1 MNKKFS
7 TLMASLLLAGGM
19 ASVSAAD
26 VTVAPSTGVTKIE
39 AGKAYQL
46 YNSTSKKVLI
56 MTKAA
61 DGSYKTSFVSPG
73 TGVDLA
79 SSLWTISY
87 TDNEV
92 GGPDFKLVNKLTGC
106 PLSVDLSVL
115 TETPADVKMG
125 GNVSEWKWLAASKSD
140 ANLKASKLYSYFKTD
155 SVVALTVDG
164 DVLKAQKAH
173 AAATVSNALTI
184 APYVA
189 KEAVLTAKDLNTKLG
204 LDPEGTSFNLS
215 ANPELKIGENS
226 TLGNIF
232 TANTL
237 RAWNGNNDVAVVGN
251 EEKTF
256 ELYSNTA
263 VGDPLVNTTVANGYV
278 MLQVLDN
285 KNDEKPYEDTYVLAD
300 TAYIDGTANNL
311 KLIQFGTDKF
321 VTTPHTPAAY
331 VSGAAKSR
339 SIESYMFQFM
349 YYPTQDSLAI
359 FVKSY
364 KDKATT
370 ADANG
375 SYWAA
380 GTTSAN
386 TLITANKLTNTTE
399 LTVLATKGPANI
411 KFTLGEGT
419 TNRTSVANNV
429 YVIKNNKGQYLA
441 VPIYNTNDVSA
452 FAAAQWVTLSEQ
464 DAKRMPAYQW
474 VVLKNNKETEEI
486 AKVST
491 VKVIN
496 REFKDVYTDNVQ
508 LRQNVGAAYMFAG
521 DLAADSLQFE
531 AVPTEILKDKYLGYM
546 NIDVQNLDVMNY
558 NLNYLNPYVS
568 DKYIGLNEND
578 SLLTVKDANTAF
590 YFKKSE
596 KAEEYGFDPKNADIK
611 DLAQLVRYTYA
622 PYIKTAE
629 GVQYIGLDEEEQY
642 YVAPTA
648 KTAKN
653 FFFKENNY
661 YKPESVDAARPYYA
675 LVDLTETPYTKA
687 GTSDNDMSATL
698 KNQVMDET
706 RTSAFAVV
714 PNDAPLYRRFNSV
727 ALDGAVEG
735 SEDAAKVLK
744 FKEFY
749 RGEYLMDEAN
759 ENFKNKGVNYLGID
773 RADKAVAGLSFNVDT
788 AILTATPSGTI
799 KPQYFVYVG
808 KEEVASVPGTP
819 CNEEGNHVDANGKP
833 TDAAHCV
840 HATPA
845 KPGFTVA
852 KYLVSFADSTDTKLY
867 KFGEYTRV
875 GFVKGLHIGD
885 SLYILTNGFE
895 KMAAAD
901 LDTATII
908 ANYKATKNTQ
918 NIIDLKANRNDKH
931 HKYTWSFR
939 YINPEAAAA
948 EEESARSFL
957 FESEALNVKDSIAP
971 TNAAWLKSQNGC
983 LVLSDPKTST
993 FENAKTG
1000 GDNALVF
1007 NIEVGSKDD
1016 MATSNEN
1023 IVAGNVVVAGVN
1035 GAVVVK
1041 GAEGKN
1047 VIVSTILGK
1056 VVANE
1061 VVSSDNATIAAPQ
1074 GVVVVSVDGESFKV
1088 VVK

>member
-115 TETPADVKMG
+115 TEAPADVKMG

-155 SVVALTVDG
+155 SVVALTVDD

-173 AAATVSNALTI
+173 ATATISNALSI
-184 APYVA
+184 APY
-189 KEAVLTAKDLNTKLG
+189 EANGAILTAKDLNTKLG
-204 LDPEGTSFNLS
+204 LDPEGKSFNLS

-232 TANTL
+232 TANTF
-237 RAWNGNNDVAVVGN
+237 RAWNTANNSKVDYDNFEVYAEMSATPN
-251 EEKTF
+251 FASTAKEE
-256 ELYSNTA
+256 
-263 VGDPLVNTTVANGYV
+263 DYV
-278 MLQVLDN
+278 LLQAIDG
-285 KNDEKPYEDTYVLAD
+285 KNDDKVFDDTYLTVD
-300 TAYIDGTANNL
+300 TAYIEGTSQNL
-311 KLIQFGTDKF
+311 KLVGFTTDALSKNVYGGNTYLAGPAKNRSLESSMFKF
-321 VTTPHTPAAY
+321 V
-331 VSGAAKSR
+331 
-339 SIESYMFQFM
+339 

-380 GTTSAN
+380 GTTSSN

-441 VPIYNTNDVSA
+441 VPIYNTNEVSS
-452 FAAAQWVTLSEQ
+452 FAAAAKWVTLSEQ
-464 DAKRMPAYQW
+464 EAERMPAYQW

-491 VKVIN
+491 VNVIN
-496 REFKDVYTDNVQ
+496 REFTGVNETVQ
-508 LRQNVGAAYMFAG
+508 LRQEAG
-521 DLAADSLQFE
+521 GSYLFVTGNTLGSDSLIFD
-531 AVPTEILKDKYLGYM
+531 AVNPEILKDKYLGYM
-546 NIDVQNLDVMNY
+546 NIDAQNLDVMNY

-578 SLLTVKDANTAF
+578 SILTVKDANTAF
-590 YFKKSE
+590 YFEKGSE
-596 KAEEYGFDPKNADIK
+596 EEYGFNPDDADIEG
-611 DLAQLVRYTYA
+611 LAQLVRFTYA
-622 PYIKTAE
+622 PYIKSAE
-629 GVQYIGLDEEEQY
+629 GVQYIGVDGESQY
-642 YVAPTA
+642 YVAPSATE
-648 KTAKN
+648 KT
-653 FFFKENNY
+653 FYFKENNY
-661 YKPESVDAARPYYA
+661 YQPEDAEVARPYYA
-675 LVDLTETPYTKA
+675 LVDLTTAVDWTKA

-727 ALDGAVEG
+727 ELDGAVEG
-735 SEDAAKVLK
+735 NEDAAKVLK
-744 FKEFY
+744 FKELY

-759 ENFKNKGVNYLGID
+759 ENFKNEGVNYLGID
-773 RADKAVAGLSFNVDT
+773 RAEQAVAGLSFNVDT

-799 KPQYFVYVG
+799 KPQYFVYVS
-808 KEEVASVPGTP
+808 KEVVDAVPGVP
-819 CNEEGNHVDANGKP
+819 CTENDNHVDADGQP
-833 TDAAHCV
+833 TDADHCV

-939 YINPEAAAA
+939 YINPDAAAA

-983 LVLSDPKTST
+983 LVLSDPATST

-1000 GDNALVF
+1000 GDNALIF
-1007 NIEVGSKDD
+1007 NIEVGSEDD
-1016 MATSNEN
+1016 MATSNEE
-1023 IVAGNVVVAGVN
+1023 IATSSVVVAGVN

>member
-7 TLMASLLLAGGM
+7 TLVAAFLVAGGM
-19 ASVSAAD
+19 TSAFALGNPTY
-26 VTVAPSTGVTKIE
+26 VKSIE

-46 YNSTSKKVLI
+46 ASDAKVLV
-56 MTKAA
+56 MEKAT
-61 DGSYKTSFVSPG
+61 DGTYKASFVDAS
-73 TGVDLA
+73 TVTNLA

-87 TDNEV
+87 TGNVV

-106 PLSVDLSVL
+106 PLSVDLSAL
-115 TETPADVKMG
+115 TVTATEVGMG

-140 ANLKASKLYSYFKTD
+140 ANLQTSKLYSYFKTD
-155 SVVALTVDG
+155 SVVYLAYDTSTG
-164 DVLKAQKAH
+164 ALKAAKESATKYATSANLSIAPAT
-173 AAATVSNALTI
+173 AAAYT
-184 APYVA
+184 
-189 KEAVLTAKDLNTKLG
+189 LTAKDLNTKLG
-204 LDPEGTSFNLS
+204 LDPEGKSFNLS

-232 TANTL
+232 TANTF
-237 RAWNGNNDVAVVGN
+237 RAWNTANNSKVDYDN
-251 EEKTF
+251 F
-256 ELYSNTA
+256 EVYAEMSATPNFASTA
-263 VGDPLVNTTVANGYV
+263 KDEGYV
-278 MLQVLDN
+278 LLQAIDG
-285 KNDEKPYEDTYVLAD
+285 KNDDKVFDDTYLTVD
-300 TAYIDGTANNL
+300 TAYIEGTSQNL
-311 KLIQFGTDKF
+311 KLVGFTTDALSKNVYGGNTYLAGPAKNRSLESSMFKF
-321 VTTPHTPAAY
+321 V
-331 VSGAAKSR
+331 
-339 SIESYMFQFM
+339 

-364 KDKATT
+364 NDKATT
-370 ADANG
+370 ATNG
-375 SYWAA
+375 SYW
-380 GTTSAN
+380 TQKNTAN

-399 LTVLATKGPANI
+399 LTVLATAGPANI

-429 YVIKNNKGQYLA
+429 YVIRNNKGQYLA
-441 VPIYNTNDVSA
+441 VPIYESTGATS
-452 FAAAQWVTLSEQ
+452 FAAAKWVTLSEQ
-464 DAKRMPAYQW
+464 EALRMPAYQW

-491 VKVIN
+491 VDVIN
-496 REFKDVYTDNVQ
+496 REFVDVANDKVQ
-508 LRQNVGAAYMFAG
+508 LRQEVGGSYLFVAG
-521 DLAADSLQFE
+521 NTLGSDSLTFE
-531 AVPTEILKDKYLGYM
+531 AVDPEILKDKYLGYM
-546 NIDVQNLDVMNY
+546 NIDAQNLDVMNY

-578 SLLTVKDANTAF
+578 SILTVKDANTAF
-590 YFKKSE
+590 YLE
-596 KAEEYGFDPKNADIK
+596 KGANEVEYGFDPKDADIEG
-611 DLAQLVRYTYA
+611 LAQLVRYTYA

-629 GVQYIGLDEEEQY
+629 GVQYIGLDDESQY
-642 YVAPTA
+642 YVAPSA
-648 KTAKN
+648 KTAKK
-653 FFFKENNY
+653 FYFKENNY
-661 YKPESVDAARPYYA
+661 YQPEGVDAARPYYA

-759 ENFKNKGVNYLGID
+759 ENFKNEGVNYLGID

-799 KPQYFVYVG
+799 KPQYFVYVS

-819 CNEEGNHVDANGKP
+819 CNEDGNHVDANGEP

-983 LVLSDPKTST
+983 LVLSDPNTST

-1007 NIEVGSKDD
+1007 NVEVGSEDD
-1016 MATSNEN
+1016 MATSNET
-1023 IVAGNVVVAGVN
+1023 IAAGNVVVAGTN

-1041 GAEGKN
+1041 GAEGKS

-1061 VVSSDNATIAAPQ
+1061 VLTSDNAQITAPA

>member
-7 TLMASLLLAGGM
+7 TLVAAFLAAGGM
-19 ASVSAAD
+19 TSAFALGNPTLY
-26 VTVAPSTGVTKIE
+26 VKSIE

-46 YNSTSKKVLI
+46 ASGANVLV
-56 MTKAA
+56 MEKAT
-61 DGSYKTSFVSPG
+61 DGTYKASFVTASSV
-73 TGVDLA
+73 TNLA
-79 SSLWTISY
+79 SSLWAISY
-87 TDNEV
+87 TDNVV

-106 PLSVDLSVL
+106 PLSVDLSAL
-115 TETPADVKMG
+115 TTTPTEVGMG
-125 GNVSEWKWLAASKSD
+125 GNVSEWKWLAASKAD
-140 ANLKASKLYSYFKTD
+140 AALRASKLYSYFKTD
-155 SVVALTVDG
+155 SVVYLAYDAGTG
-164 DVLKAQKAH
+164 ALKAAKESATKYVTSANLSIAPAT
-173 AAATVSNALTI
+173 AAA
-184 APYVA
+184 Y
-189 KEAVLTAKDLNTKLG
+189 KLTAKDLNTKLG
-204 LDPEGTSFNLS
+204 LDPEGKSFNLS

-232 TANTL
+232 TANTF
-237 RAWNGNNDVAVVGN
+237 RAWNTALNHRVDYDN
-251 EEKTF
+251 F
-256 ELYSNTA
+256 EVYAEMSGTA
-263 VGDPLVNTTVANGYV
+263 TPNFAPTAKDDDYV
-278 MLQVLDN
+278 LLQAIDG
-285 KNDEKPYEDTYVLAD
+285 KNDDKVFDDTYLTVD
-300 TAYIDGTANNL
+300 TAYIEGTSQNL
-311 KLIQFGTDKF
+311 KLVGFTTDALSKNVYLGNTYLAGPAKNRSLESSMFKF
-321 VTTPHTPAAY
+321 V
-331 VSGAAKSR
+331 
-339 SIESYMFQFM
+339 

-364 KDKATT
+364 NEKATT
-370 ADANG
+370 ATNG
-375 SYWAA
+375 SYW
-380 GTTSAN
+380 TQKNTAN

-429 YVIKNNKGQYLA
+429 YVIRNSKGQYLA
-441 VPIYNTNDVSA
+441 VPIYNSTSA
-452 FAAAQWVTLSEQ
+452 TTFAAAKWVTLSEQ
-464 DAKRMPAYQW
+464 EALRMPAYQW

-491 VKVIN
+491 VDVTN
-496 REFKDVYTDNVQ
+496 REFVKVASGKVQ
-508 LRQNVGAAYMFAG
+508 LRQDVGGSYMFVAG
-521 DLAADSLQFE
+521 NSLGSDSLTFE
-531 AVPTEILKDKYLGYM
+531 AVPTEIIKDKYLGYM
-546 NIDVQNLDVMNY
+546 NIDAQNLDVMNY

-590 YFKKSE
+590 YFVKG
-596 KAEEYGFDPKNADIK
+596 AEDKYGFDPKKADIK

-642 YVAPTA
+642 YVAPAA

-661 YKPESVDAARPYYA
+661 YQPEGVEAARPYYA
-675 LVDLTETPYTKA
+675 LVDLTEKPYTKA

-698 KNQVMDET
+698 KNQVMTET

-759 ENFKNKGVNYLGID
+759 ENFKNEGVNYLGID

-799 KPQYFVYVG
+799 KPQYFVYVS
-808 KEEVASVPGTP
+808 KEVVDAVPGIACTE
-819 CNEEGNHVDANGKP
+819 NEHHVDANGKP
-833 TDAAHCV
+833 TDAEHCA

-939 YINPEAAAA
+939 YTNPEAAAA

-983 LVLSDPKTST
+983 LVLSDPNTST
-993 FENAKTG
+993 FVNAKTG

-1016 MATSNEN
+1016 MATSNET
-1023 IVAGNVVVAGVN
+1023 IAAGNVVVAGVN

-1041 GAEGKN
+1041 GAEGKS

-1061 VVSSDNATIAAPQ
+1061 VVSSDNATIAAPA

>member
-7 TLMASLLLAGGM
+7 TLMAGLLLAGGM

-26 VTVAPSTGVTKIE
+26 VTQAPSEGVEKIE

-46 YNSTSKKVLI
+46 YNSTSGKVLI
-56 MTKAA
+56 MTKAT
-61 DGSYKTSFVSPG
+61 DGSYKTSFVAPG
-73 TGVDLA
+73 AGVDLA

-115 TETPADVKMG
+115 TETAAEVKMG
-125 GNVSEWKWLAASKSD
+125 GNVSEWKWLPAANSES
-140 ANLKASKLYSYFKTD
+140 AFEAKAVYSYFKTD
-155 SVVALTVDG
+155 SVVALTVTG
-164 DVLKAQKAH
+164 DVLKAKKAH
-173 AAATVSNALTI
+173 ATATISDALTI

-204 LDPEGTSFNLS
+204 LDPEGKSFILS

-232 TANTL
+232 TANTF
-237 RAWNGNNDVAVVGN
+237 RAWDVQAAATNEEDSKIYVEAGNFDTSSNAVLLQIIDNDVN
-251 EEKTF
+251 K
-256 ELYSNTA
+256 
-263 VGDPLVNTTVANGYV
+263 
-278 MLQVLDN
+278 DN
-285 KNDEKPYEDTYVLAD
+285 PYKDVYLMAD
-300 TAYIDGTANNL
+300 TAYIEGFSVNNQSFV
-311 KLIQFGTDKF
+311 KFGTDSLLSS
-321 VTTPHTPAAY
+321 VY
-331 VSGAAKSR
+331 SGNEYLINAKPGRLAKS
-339 SIESYMFQFM
+339 FQFKFT
-349 YYPTQDSLAI
+349 YFPTQDSLAI
-359 FVKSY
+359 DVIDYNTKADSKGSVNGKETY
-364 KDKATT
+364 WNSAATDK
-370 ADANG
+370 NVI
-375 SYWAA
+375 
-380 GTTSAN
+380 
-386 TLITANKLTNTTE
+386 LNKLTSSSE
-399 LTVLATKGPANI
+399 LTLGDGTKNRNI

-429 YVIKNNKGQYLA
+429 YVIRNNKGQYLA
-441 VPIYNTNDVSA
+441 VPIYESTGATS
-452 FAAAQWVTLSEQ
+452 FAAAKWVTLSEQ
-464 DAKRMPAYQW
+464 EALRMPAYQW

-491 VKVIN
+491 VDVIN
-496 REFKDVYTDNVQ
+496 REFVDVANDKVQ
-508 LRQNVGAAYMFAG
+508 LRQEVDGSYMFIAG
-521 DLAADSLQFE
+521 NSLGSDSLTFE
-531 AVPTEILKDKYLGYM
+531 AVSTEIIKDKYLGYM
-546 NIDVQNLDVMNY
+546 NIDAQNLGVMNY

-590 YFKKSE
+590 YFVKG
-596 KAEEYGFDPKNADIK
+596 AEEKYGFDPKNADIK

-653 FFFKENNY
+653 FYFKENNY
-661 YKPESVDAARPYYA
+661 YQPEGVEAARPYYA
-675 LVDLTETPYTKA
+675 LVDLTETTATKA

-698 KNQVMDET
+698 KNQVMTET

-727 ALDGAVEG
+727 ELDGAVEG
-735 SEDAAKVLK
+735 NEDAAKVLK

-759 ENFKNKGVNYLGID
+759 ENFQNEGVNYLGID

-799 KPQYFVYVG
+799 KPQYFVYVS
-808 KEEVASVPGTP
+808 KEVVDAVPGVP
-819 CNEEGNHVDANGKP
+819 CTENDNHVDADGQP
-833 TDAAHCV
+833 TDADHCV

-983 LVLSDPKTST
+983 LVLSDPATST

-1000 GDNALVF
+1000 GDNALIF
-1007 NIEVGSKDD
+1007 NIEVGSEDD
-1016 MATSNEN
+1016 MATSNEE
-1023 IVAGNVVVAGVN
+1023 IATSSVVVAGVN

>member
-7 TLMASLLLAGGM
+7 TLVAAFLAVGGM
-19 ASVSAAD
+19 TSAFALGNP
-26 VTVAPSTGVTKIE
+26 VLNVKSIE

-46 YNSTSKKVLI
+46 ASGANVLV
-56 MTKAA
+56 MEKAT
-61 DGSYKTSFVSPG
+61 DGTYKASFVAASSV
-73 TGVDLA
+73 TNLA
-79 SSLWTISY
+79 SSLWTVSY
-87 TDNEV
+87 TDNVV

-106 PLSVDLSVL
+106 PLSVDLSALTTTL
-115 TETPADVKMG
+115 TEVGMG
-125 GNVSEWKWLAASKSD
+125 GNVSEWKWLAASKTD
-140 ANLKASKLYSYFKTD
+140 ANLQASKLYSYFKTD
-155 SVVALTVDG
+155 SVVYLAYDASAG
-164 DVLKAQKAH
+164 ALKAAKESATKYAASANLSIAPAT
-173 AAATVSNALTI
+173 AAAYT
-184 APYVA
+184 
-189 KEAVLTAKDLNTKLG
+189 LTAKDLNTKLG
-204 LDPEGTSFNLS
+204 LDPEGKSFNLS

-226 TLGNIF
+226 TLGNVF
-232 TANTL
+232 TANTF
-237 RAWNGNNDVAVVGN
+237 RAWNTANNSKVDYDN
-251 EEKTF
+251 F
-256 ELYSNTA
+256 EVYAEMSATPNFASTA
-263 VGDPLVNTTVANGYV
+263 KGEGYV
-278 MLQVLDN
+278 LLQAIDG
-285 KNDEKPYEDTYVLAD
+285 KNDDKVFDDTYLTVD
-300 TAYIDGTANNL
+300 TAYIEGTSQNL
-311 KLIQFGTDKF
+311 KLVGFTTDALSKNVYSGNTYLAGPAKNRSLESSMFKF
-321 VTTPHTPAAY
+321 V
-331 VSGAAKSR
+331 
-339 SIESYMFQFM
+339 

-364 KDKATT
+364 NDKVATAT
-370 ADANG
+370 NG
-375 SYWAA
+375 SYW
-380 GTTSAN
+380 TQKNTAN

-399 LTVLATKGPANI
+399 LTVLATNGSANI
-411 KFTLGEGT
+411 KFILGEGT

-429 YVIKNNKGQYLA
+429 YVIRNSKGQYLA
-441 VPIYNTNDVSA
+441 VPIYNSTSA
-452 FAAAQWVTLSEQ
+452 TTFAAAKWVTLSEQ
-464 DAKRMPAYQW
+464 EALRMPAYQW

-491 VKVIN
+491 VDVIN
-496 REFKDVYTDNVQ
+496 REFVDVASDKVQ
-508 LRQNVGAAYMFAG
+508 LRQEVGGSYMFVAG
-521 DLAADSLQFE
+521 NSLGSDSLTFE
-531 AVPTEILKDKYLGYM
+531 AVPTEIIKDKYLGYM

-590 YFKKSE
+590 YFVKG
-596 KAEEYGFDPKNADIK
+596 AEQKYGFDPKNADIK

-642 YVAPTA
+642 YVAPAA

-661 YKPESVDAARPYYA
+661 YQPEGVEAARPYYA
-675 LVDLTETPYTKA
+675 LVDLTEETATKA
-687 GTSDNDMSATL
+687 GTSDNDMDATL
-698 KNQVMDET
+698 KNQVMTET

-735 SEDAAKVLK
+735 DEDAVKVLK

-759 ENFKNKGVNYLGID
+759 ENFKNEGVNYLGID
-773 RADKAVAGLSFNVDT
+773 RADKAIAGLSFNVDT
-788 AILTATPSGTI
+788 AVLNLSTSGTI
-799 KPQYFVYVG
+799 KPQYFVYVS
-808 KEEVASVPGTP
+808 KEVVDAVPGIACTE
-819 CNEEGNHVDANGKP
+819 NEHHVDANGKP
-833 TDAAHCV
+833 TDAEHCA

-852 KYLVSFADSTDTKLY
+852 KYLVSFADSTDADLY
-867 KFGEYTRV
+867 KFGEYARV

-885 SLYILTNGFE
+885 SLYFLTNGFE
-895 KMAAAD
+895 KMAAAE
-901 LDTATII
+901 LDTTTIL
-908 ANYKATKNTQ
+908 ANYKATKSEK
-918 NIIDLKANRNDKH
+918 NIIDLKALRKDDAH
-931 HKYTWSFR
+931 HNYTWSFR
-939 YINPEAAAA
+939 YINPEAAAT

-957 FESEALNVKDSIAP
+957 FESNTKSGDKVAP
-971 TNAAWLKSQNGC
+971 ATAAWLKSQNGC
-983 LVLSDPKTST
+983 LVLSDPATST

-1000 GDNALVF
+1000 GDNALIF
-1007 NIEVGSKDD
+1007 NIEVGSEDD
-1016 MATSNEN
+1016 MATSNEE
-1023 IVAGNVVVAGVN
+1023 ISAGNVVVAGVN

-1061 VVSSDNATIAAPQ
+1061 VVSSDNATIAAPA

>member
-7 TLMASLLLAGGM
+7 TLVAAFLVAGGM
-19 ASVSAAD
+19 TSAFALGNPTR
-26 VTVAPSTGVTKIE
+26 VKSIE

-46 YNSTSKKVLI
+46 ASGAKVLV
-56 MTKAA
+56 MEKAT
-61 DGSYKTSFVSPG
+61 DGTYKASFVDAS
-73 TGVDLA
+73 TVTNLA

-87 TDNEV
+87 TGNVV

-106 PLSVDLSVL
+106 PLSVDLSAL
-115 TETPADVKMG
+115 TVTATEVGMG

-140 ANLKASKLYSYFKTD
+140 ADLHTSKLYSYFKTD
-155 SVVALTVDG
+155 SVVYLAYDTSTG
-164 DVLKAQKAH
+164 ALKAAKESATKYVTFANLSIAPAT
-173 AAATVSNALTI
+173 AAAYT
-184 APYVA
+184 
-189 KEAVLTAKDLNTKLG
+189 LTAKDLNTKLG
-204 LDPEGTSFNLS
+204 LDPEGKSFNLS

-232 TANTL
+232 TANTF
-237 RAWNGNNDVAVVGN
+237 RAWNTANNSKVDYDN
-251 EEKTF
+251 F
-256 ELYSNTA
+256 EVYAEMSATPNFASTA
-263 VGDPLVNTTVANGYV
+263 KDEGYV
-278 MLQVLDN
+278 LLQAIDG
-285 KNDEKPYEDTYVLAD
+285 KNDDKVFDDTYLTVD
-300 TAYIDGTANNL
+300 TAYIEGTSRNL
-311 KLIQFGTDKF
+311 KLVGFTTDALSKNVYGGNTYLAGPAKNRSLESSMFKF
-321 VTTPHTPAAY
+321 V
-331 VSGAAKSR
+331 
-339 SIESYMFQFM
+339 

-364 KDKATT
+364 NDKATT
-370 ADANG
+370 ATNG
-375 SYWAA
+375 SYW
-380 GTTSAN
+380 TQKNTAN

-399 LTVLATKGPANI
+399 LTVLATAGPANI

-429 YVIKNNKGQYLA
+429 YVIRNNKGQYLA
-441 VPIYNTNDVSA
+441 VPIYESTGA
-452 FAAAQWVTLSEQ
+452 TPFAAAKWVTLSEQ
-464 DAKRMPAYQW
+464 EALRMPAYQW
-474 VVLKNNKETEEI
+474 VVLKNNKETEEF

-491 VKVIN
+491 VDVIN
-496 REFKDVYTDNVQ
+496 REFVDVANDKVQ
-508 LRQNVGAAYMFAG
+508 LRQEVGGSYLFVAG
-521 DLAADSLQFE
+521 NTLGSDSLTFE
-531 AVPTEILKDKYLGYM
+531 AVDPEILKDKYLGYM
-546 NIDVQNLDVMNY
+546 NIDAQNLDVMNY

-578 SLLTVKDANTAF
+578 SILTVKDANTAF
-590 YFKKSE
+590 YLE
-596 KAEEYGFDPKNADIK
+596 KGANEVEYGFDPKDADIEG
-611 DLAQLVRYTYA
+611 LAQLVRYTYA

-629 GVQYIGLDEEEQY
+629 GVQYIGLDDESQY
-642 YVAPTA
+642 YVAPSA
-648 KTAKN
+648 KTAKK
-653 FFFKENNY
+653 FYFKENNY
-661 YKPESVDAARPYYA
+661 YQPEGVDAARPYYA

-759 ENFKNKGVNYLGID
+759 ENFKNEGVNYLGID

-799 KPQYFVYVG
+799 KPQYFVYVS

-819 CNEEGNHVDANGKP
+819 CNEDGNHVDANGEP

-983 LVLSDPKTST
+983 LVLSDPNTST

-1007 NIEVGSKDD
+1007 NVEVGSEDD
-1016 MATSNEN
+1016 MATSNET
-1023 IVAGNVVVAGVN
+1023 IAAGNVVVAGTN

-1041 GAEGKN
+1041 GAEGKS

-1061 VVSSDNATIAAPQ
+1061 VLTSDNAQITAPA